1 MVRMFFAAAL
11 AILGLTAPKAQERA
25 PNPGTQTQLRE
36 WPISGVWGVRLIRIV
51 DGSLGCWLG
60 TGHANQTSGEQ
71 YLWGIRWRPGK
82 RWRHDHRQQS
92 TSNRRAFNTNHYRSD
107 SHWHVPNQPE
117 D

>member
-60 TGHANQTSGEQ
+60 TGHADQTSGEQ
-71 YLWGIRWRPGK
+71 YLWGVRWRPENIGATIT
-82 RWRHDHRQQS
+82 DNNQ
-92 TSNRRAFNTNHYRSD
+92 RAIAGPSI
-107 SHWHVPNQPE
+107 QI
-117 D
+117 